1 MPEGRETGGR
11 KPSAGLLVRHTYDR
25 PVIGW
30 REWLAVPT
38 LGIERI
44 KAKIDSGARTS
55 AIHAFGVRTFM
66 DRGAPH
72 VAFEVHPEQRR
83 RRGAIDCIA
92 EIRDERM
99 VKSSTGHQQRRIV
112 IQVEVS
118 LAGVTWPIEVSL
130 ADRDR
135 MGFRM
140 LLGREAVKGR
150 FLIDAGRSFVA
161 GFSHADVSTVF
172 L

>member
-1 MPEGRETGGR
+1 MPEGRDTVAR
-11 KPSAGLLVRHTYDR
+11 KASAGPLVRHRYDI

-38 LGIERI
+38 LGIDRI

-55 AIHAFGVRTFM
+55 SIHAFGVRTFAE
-66 DRGAPH
+66 RGVPH

-83 RRGAIDCIA
+83 RRGAVDCIA

-112 IQVEVS
+112 IQVEVAM
-118 LAGVTWPIEVSL
+118 AGVVWPIEVTL

-150 FLIDAGRSFVA
+150 FVIDAGRSFVA